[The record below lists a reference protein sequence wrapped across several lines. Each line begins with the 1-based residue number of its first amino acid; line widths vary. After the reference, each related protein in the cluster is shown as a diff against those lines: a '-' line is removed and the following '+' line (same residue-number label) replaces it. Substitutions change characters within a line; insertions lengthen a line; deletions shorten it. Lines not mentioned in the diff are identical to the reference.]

1 MAVFIDTNLLL
12 DVLEKRVPH
21 HVDSEQVLLRCDQR
35 HEEVFIAWHGL
46 ATAFYIY
53 SRKVGDAAAHLA
65 MWQLLGS
72 VSVAYTGQREAM
84 RALQLPISDL
94 EDAMQAVAAEACGAD
109 CIVTRNT
116 HDFTG
121 SPVPVLTPQEFLAAH
136 P

>member
-1 MAVFIDTNLLL
+1 MAVFIDTNILL
-12 DVLEKRVPH
+12 DVLEKRAPH
-21 HVDSEQVLLRCDQR
+21 HVDSEQVLVRCDQLQ
-35 HEEVFIAWHGL
+35 EPVFIAWHGL

-53 SRKVGDAAAHLA
+53 SRKVGEAAAHLA
-65 MWQLLGS
+65 LGQLLGS

-84 RALQLPISDL
+84 RAFQLPISDL
-94 EDAMQAVAAEACGAD
+94 EDAMQAAAADACGAD

-116 HDFTG
+116 RDFTG

>member
-1 MAVFIDTNLLL
+1 MAVFIDTNILL

-21 HVDSEQVLLRCDQR
+21 QVDSEQVLVRCDQLQ
-35 HEEVFIAWHGL
+35 EPVFIAWHGL

-53 SRKVGDAAAHLA
+53 SRKVGEAAAHLA
-65 MWQLLGS
+65 LGQLLGS

-84 RALQLPISDL
+84 RAFQLPISDL
-94 EDAMQAVAAEACGAD
+94 EDAMQAVAADACGAD

-116 HDFTG
+116 RDFTG
-121 SPVPVLTPQEFLAAH
+121 SPVPVLTPQEYLAAH

>member
-1 MAVFIDTNLLL
+1 V
-12 DVLEKRVPH
+12 
-21 HVDSEQVLLRCDQR
+21 RCDQLQ
-35 HEEVFIAWHGL
+35 EPVFIAWHGL

-53 SRKVGDAAAHLA
+53 SRKVGEAAAHLA
-65 MWQLLGS
+65 LGQLLGS

-84 RALQLPISDL
+84 RAFQLPISDL
-94 EDAMQAVAAEACGAD
+94 EDAMQAVAADACGAD

-116 HDFTG
+116 RDFTG

>member
-1 MAVFIDTNLLL
+1 MAVFIDTNILL

-21 HVDSEQVLLRCDQR
+21 QVDSEQVLVRCDQLQ
-35 HEEVFIAWHGL
+35 EPVFIAWHGL

-53 SRKVGDAAAHLA
+53 SRKVGEAAAHLA
-65 MWQLLGS
+65 LGQLLGS

-84 RALQLPISDL
+84 RAFQLPISDL
-94 EDAMQAVAAEACGAD
+94 EDAMQAVAADACGAD

-116 HDFTG
+116 RDFTG

>member
-1 MAVFIDTNLLL
+1 MAVFIDTNILL

-21 HVDSEQVLLRCDQR
+21 QVDSEQVLVRCDQLQ
-35 HEEVFIAWHGL
+35 EPVFIAWHGL

-53 SRKVGDAAAHLA
+53 SRKVGEAAAHLA
-65 MWQLLGS
+65 LGQLLGS

-84 RALQLPISDL
+84 RAFQLPISDL
-94 EDAMQAVAAEACGAD
+94 EDAMQAAAADACGAD

-116 HDFTG
+116 RDFTG

>member
-1 MAVFIDTNLLL
+1 MAVFIDTNILL

-21 HVDSEQVLLRCDQR
+21 HVDSEQVLVRCDQLR
-35 HEEVFIAWHGL
+35 EPVFIAWHGL

-53 SRKVGDAAAHLA
+53 SRKVGEAAAHLA
-65 MWQLLGS
+65 LGQLLGS

-84 RALQLPISDL
+84 RAFQLPISDL
-94 EDAMQAVAAEACGAD
+94 EDAMQAVAADACGAD

-116 HDFTG
+116 RDFTG

>member
-1 MAVFIDTNLLL
+1 MAVFIDTNILL

-21 HVDSEQVLLRCDQR
+21 QVDSEQVLVRCDQLQ
-35 HEEVFIAWHGL
+35 EPVFIAWHGL

-53 SRKVGDAAAHLA
+53 SRKVGEAAAHLA
-65 MWQLLGS
+65 LGQLLGS

-84 RALQLPISDL
+84 RAFQLPIYDL
-94 EDAMQAVAAEACGAD
+94 EDAMQAVAADACGAD

-116 HDFTG
+116 RDFTG

>member
-1 MAVFIDTNLLL
+1 MAVFIDTNILL

-21 HVDSEQVLLRCDQR
+21 HVDCEQVLVRCDQLQ
-35 HEEVFIAWHGL
+35 EPVFIAWHGL

-53 SRKVGDAAAHLA
+53 SRKVGEAAAHLA
-65 MWQLLGS
+65 LAQLLDS

-84 RALQLPISDL
+84 RAFQLPISDL
-94 EDAMQAVAAEACGAD
+94 EDAMQAVAADACGAD

-116 HDFTG
+116 RDFTG

>member
-1 MAVFIDTNLLL
+1 MAVFIDTNILL

-21 HVDSEQVLLRCDQR
+21 HVDSEQVLVRCDQLQ
-35 HEEVFIAWHGL
+35 EPVFIAWHGL

-53 SRKVGDAAAHLA
+53 SRKVGEAAAHLA
-65 MWQLLGS
+65 LGQLLGS

-84 RALQLPISDL
+84 RAFQLPISDL
-94 EDAMQAVAAEACGAD
+94 EDAMQAAAADACGAD

-116 HDFTG
+116 RDFTG

>member
-1 MAVFIDTNLLL
+1 MAVFIDTNILL

-21 HVDSEQVLLRCDQR
+21 QVDSEQVLVRCDQLQ
-35 HEEVFIAWHGL
+35 EPVFIAWHGL

-53 SRKVGDAAAHLA
+53 SRKVSEAAAHLA
-65 MWQLLGS
+65 LGQLLGS

-84 RALQLPISDL
+84 RAFQLPISDL
-94 EDAMQAVAAEACGAD
+94 EDAMQAVAADACGAD

-116 HDFTG
+116 RDFTG

>member
-1 MAVFIDTNLLL
+1 MAVFIDTNILL

-21 HVDSEQVLLRCDQR
+21 QVDSEQVLVRCDQLQ
-35 HEEVFIAWHGL
+35 EPVFIAWHGL

-53 SRKVGDAAAHLA
+53 SRKVGEAAAHLA
-65 MWQLLGS
+65 LGQLLGS

-84 RALQLPISDL
+84 RAFQLPISDL
-94 EDAMQAVAAEACGAD
+94 EDAMQAAAADACGAD

-116 HDFTG
+116 RDFTG
-121 SPVPVLTPQEFLAAH
+121 SPVPVLTPQEYLAAH

>member
-1 MAVFIDTNLLL
+1 MAVFIDTNILL

-21 HVDSEQVLLRCDQR
+21 QVDSEQVLVRCDQLQ
-35 HEEVFIAWHGL
+35 EPVFIAWHGL

-53 SRKVGDAAAHLA
+53 SRKVGEAAAHLA
-65 MWQLLGS
+65 LGQLLGS

-84 RALQLPISDL
+84 RAFQLPISDL
-94 EDAMQAVAAEACGAD
+94 EDAVQAVAADARGAD

-116 HDFTG
+116 RDFTG